1 LTYAV
6 ITAFRVVELGIPIGM
21 AQFGVQFGTYLLAG
35 AVLNQI
41 LPEMEAMRSREL
53 DLYEPVLMAQ
63 DAAGEA
69 VLITEDGRPVFF
81 NKAFAALSGHAAA
94 ELGRVPV
101 SELIATDLQA
111 LTDAEP
117 RLPFGGEVLTRDGR
131 RTAVEISY
139 RRSLKDGRERAVWIL
154 RDAATRGQGEDPPM
168 HDTLTG
174 LPNGGLFKKRAA
186 DALSWAQRKERQM
199 SLLVVGLDEVEEVHH
214 ALGRAA
220 RDEIL
225 IDIATRLSRAL
236 RESDLAA
243 RTGSAQF
250 AALLLDTPAAGA
262 EHVAQ
267 NLLRI
272 IGAPVAIDGEPV
284 SMGATIGISVYPT
297 HAQEIDGLLGRAEA
311 AMSAAR
317 QARTGWRTAE

>member
-1 LTYAV
+1 
-6 ITAFRVVELGIPIGM
+6 
-21 AQFGVQFGTYLLAG
+21 
-35 AVLNQI
+35 
-41 LPEMEAMRSREL
+41 
-53 DLYEPVLMAQ
+53 
-63 DAAGEA
+63 
-69 VLITEDGRPVFF
+69 
-81 NKAFAALSGHAAA
+81 
-94 ELGRVPV
+94 
-101 SELIATDLQA
+101 
-111 LTDAEP
+111 
-117 RLPFGGEVLTRDGR
+117 
-131 RTAVEISY
+131 
-139 RRSLKDGRERAVWIL
+139 
-154 RDAATRGQGEDPPM
+154 M